1 MHSTIAEQ
9 TRIWKLPADSK
20 KLARIRDLFGSK
32 LPRVRQTE
40 TVPSFVSETSK
51 LSIESQEIDVIGLAP
66 VETLYHGS
74 QWDVTNLFQT
84 NLSGKN
90 ILAKISKHPI
100 NQETLAGSTPLSC
113 KVSEINDYIIK
124 SSDKRKKS
132 KRIYIQIRAAL
143 LEAKS

>member
-90 ILAKISKHPI
+90 ILAKI
-100 NQETLAGSTPLSC
+100 
-113 KVSEINDYIIK
+113 EINDYIIK